1 LIEAILLKPDGDKL
15 KITLKGDMAGM
26 LSGAGDTKRLP
37 ESDDFSPP
45 VSAGLAADAMC
56 PCGKGRREEW
66 LCVSPRGSG
75 DARLAKD

>member
-15 KITLKGDMAGM
+15 KITLNGDMAGM
-26 LSGAGDTKRLP
+26 LSGAGHTKRLP
-37 ESDDFSPP
+37 ESGDFLPA
-45 VSAGLAADAMC
+45 SARLATDAMC

-66 LCVSPRGSG
+66 LCVCPRGSG